1 MLTTLL
7 SFFGG
12 NVFRML
18 WGEVSAMITARQDH
32 RFEIERMKVQADL
45 EAAQHARNLDAIRLQ
60 AELGVQ
66 TIRVQGEQA
75 LQQLDGELFREGV
88 LATTKP
94 SGIGWV
100 DAWNGCI
107 RPLLATMAI
116 ALWVLHLARS
126 GWLLDEYSWGL
137 IGAVLGIYVADRT
150 LFKRGK

>member
-1 MLTTLL
+1 MLTTLI

-32 RFEIERMKVQADL
+32 KFEIERMRVQADL
-45 EAAQHARNLDAIRLQ
+45 EAAQHARNLDAIKLQ

-66 TIRVQGEQA
+66 TIRVHGEQA

-88 LATTKP
+88 LATTRP

-100 DAWNGCI
+100 DAWNGSI
-107 RPLLATMAI
+107 RPLLASIAI
-116 ALWVLHLARS
+116 LLWVLHLHRS
-126 GWLLDEYSWGL
+126 GWVLDEYSWGL
-137 IGAVLGIYVADRT
+137 IGGVLGIYVADRT

>member
-1 MLTTLL
+1 MLTTLI

-32 RFEIERMKVQADL
+32 KFEIERMRVQADL
-45 EAAQHARNLDAIRLQ
+45 EAAQHSRNLEAIKLQ
-60 AELGVQ
+60 ADLGVQ

-94 SGIGWV
+94 TGIAWV

-107 RPLLATMAI
+107 RPLLASIAI
-116 ALWVLHLARS
+116 ALWVLHLATRR
-126 GWLLDEYSWGL
+126 GSWTNTA
-137 IGAVLGIYVADRT
+137 GA
-150 LFKRGK
+150 

>member
-1 MLTTLL
+1 MLTTLI

-32 RFEIERMKVQADL
+32 RFEIERMRVQAEL
-45 EAAQHARNLDAIRLQ
+45 EAAQHARNLEAIKQQ
-60 AELGVQ
+60 ADLGVQ

-94 SGIGWV
+94 SGIWWV

-107 RPLLATMAI
+107 RPLLATIAI
-116 ALWVLHLARS
+116 GLWVMHLYRS
-126 GWLLDEYSWGL
+126 GWTLDEYSWGL